1 MPAIFPSTYPTLT
14 LPALVSNPALQVTGL
29 VMGTKIIT
37 LAGELPVEHLV
48 AGDRIITRDAGI
60 AELQALSAEEVDVP
74 LIRVRAGA
82 LSHQCPEQ
90 DMYAAPGT
98 LVLIRDW
105 RASVLYGQASAMVP
119 LSRLRD
125 GYFVTDCA
133 PRPARL
139 YTLHFARPHVI
150 YADGLEIGTGPSS
163 GPGLVPPSG
172 PMPPRDI

>member
-1 MPAIFPSTYPTLT
+1 MPAVFPSTYPTLT
-14 LPALVSNPALQVTGL
+14 LPALATSPALQVAGL

-48 AGDRIITRDAGI
+48 PGDRVITRDAGI
-60 AELQALSAEEVDVP
+60 AELLTLTSEEVEVP

-82 LSHQCPEQ
+82 LSHQVPEQ

-98 LVLIRDW
+98 LILIRDW
-105 RASVLYGQASAMVP
+105 RVSVLYGQANAMVP

-125 GYFVTDCA
+125 GYFVTECA
-133 PRPARL
+133 PRRARL

-150 YADGLEIGTGPSS
+150 YADGLEIGTGPGS
-163 GPGLVPPSG
+163 VPPLG
-172 PMPPRDI
+172 PVTAPAK